1 MRRLWILTVTLCL
14 LPVFGM
20 QAQEYTQTPVTISKE
35 KVRGSDGNV
44 YYSHVVLDKQTL
56 FSISKAYGVTIE
68 EIYDANP
75 AANLRTE
82 GLKKN
87 AIILIPVQSSAPQA
101 VATPAAAAPQMDKD
115 GFISH
120 TVRWYEDINDIAAK
134 YGVSVEVIM
143 QANDLTSK
151 KLNNRQK
158 IRIPKDPVAFLAKIH
173 ANAAQTEEPLA
184 EVPAEPE
191 TPVAE
196 PEQQQQQRAAGL
208 TPAASS

>member
-101 VATPAAAAPQMDKD
+101 VATPAAAAPHS
-115 GFISH
+115 F
-120 TVRWYEDINDIAAK
+120 
-134 YGVSVEVIM
+134 
-143 QANDLTSK
+143 
-151 KLNNRQK
+151 K
-158 IRIPKDPVAFLAKIH
+158 IRMSSVLSAMHRESYSAAPDDTSRSTSCRRAFSAS
-173 ANAAQTEEPLA
+173 ACPGSASR
-184 EVPAEPE
+184 
-191 TPVAE
+191 
-196 PEQQQQQRAAGL
+196 RAVSNPIAL
-208 TPAASS
+208 YAASACAASLAIDAG